1 MFVGKGLHIVGEVL
15 PLIIDRGARCVALA
29 HVVAVLCG
37 VAVEG
42 QARRRIACATQT
54 ITEARGDGHVGDECE
69 VAVDRSRHVEAL
81 ILRQVVVAHHQ
92 RVVLL
97 TLVELGGAVVV
108 AVIVRQQV
116 LALSDQV

>member
-1 MFVGKGLHIVGEVL
+1 M
-15 PLIIDRGARCVALA
+15 
-29 HVVAVLCG
+29 
-37 VAVEG
+37 
-42 QARRRIACATQT
+42 
-54 ITEARGDGHVGDECE
+54 GDERE
-69 VAVDRSRHVEAL
+69 VAIDRSRHVEAL

-108 AVIVRQQV
+108 AVLVLEQV